1 MTARDN
7 VAGHYGGDG
16 EIARRIDEQLRLSGL
31 TDDHAL
37 SPSDLAAVDQ
47 FHVGGLEATQELARL
62 FSPSQGSYVL
72 DIGSGL
78 GGPSRYLAAHYGCR
92 IIGIDITEEYCRVAS
107 VLAARMGLEDRVE
120 YRHGDVRELL
130 FPDGTFDGAWT
141 QHVSMNIAE
150 KKQLYEGIRR
160 VLKIGGRF
168 ALHDVVQ
175 RTPGPILFPVPWA
188 RTQEISHL
196 QSMEAMRKTIL
207 DAGFVLVAWNDVTEG
222 ALRFLDAMVA
232 RGRNA
237 ETPRLGLHLVL
248 GPDFPEMVRNFR
260 RNLAEERCG
269 VVQAVFQ
276 RVS

>member
-1 MTARDN
+1 
-7 VAGHYGGDG
+7 
-16 EIARRIDEQLRLSGL
+16 
-31 TDDHAL
+31 
-37 SPSDLAAVDQ
+37 
-47 FHVGGLEATQELARL
+47 
-62 FSPSQGSYVL
+62 
-72 DIGSGL
+72 
-78 GGPSRYLAAHYGCR
+78 
-92 IIGIDITEEYCRVAS
+92 
-107 VLAARMGLEDRVE
+107 
-120 YRHGDVRELL
+120 
-130 FPDGTFDGAWT
+130 
-141 QHVSMNIAE
+141 MNIAE

-160 VLKIGGRF
+160 TLKIGGRF

-196 QSMEAMRKTIL
+196 QSIETMRKTIL

-232 RGRNA
+232 RSRNA
-237 ETPRLGLHLVL
+237 APRLGLHLVL
-248 GPDFPEMVRNFR
+248 GPDFPEMVWNFR